1 MKPLEILPLDC
12 RRLLCRSLTGTGVLT
27 CLIVGVTILL
37 ASEAALAQGATP
49 TSGNEVPTLDSVQ
62 AQASTV
68 VLDLADWMDDFF
80 DDDRYTQE
88 LNRSRIKLELST
100 GYSKND
106 DFEIKPRIGGRIHLP
121 NLSEKLNLLI
131 SASDDE
137 EFLTDENPISAVPR
151 HQDSDNRDVGVA
163 LQYYFREDEKFNFS
177 TLLGGSFEY
186 LSAGARLRYSQD
198 FGAWHGRFIN
208 RLRYYTDDG
217 LENDVSYDI
226 DILISDHWLSRTT
239 VAADWLEE
247 RDGLQH
253 SLLFR
258 FYQMINPEKAIVY
271 EVGNYFDT
279 EDSYSMTDLQLR
291 LQYRQRFLRDWL
303 ILEVAPQVTFPED
316 HDREANP
323 GVVVKLEALFGNL
336 SGLDIF
342 SRVFDF

>member
-1 MKPLEILPLDC
+1 MNPLEILSLGG
-12 RRLLCRSLTGTGVLT
+12 RRLLCRSLKGTGVLI
-27 CLIVGVTILL
+27 CLIVGVAVLL
-37 ASEAALAQGATP
+37 ASEAALAQGAMP
-49 TSGNEVPTLDSVQ
+49 TSENEVPTLDSVQ
-62 AQASTV
+62 AQTSKV
-68 VLDLADWMDDFF
+68 VLNLADWMDDFF

-88 LNRSRIKLELST
+88 LNRTRIKLELST
-100 GYSKND
+100 GYSEND

-137 EFLTDENPISAVPR
+137 EFLTDQDPISEVPR
-151 HQDSDNRDVGVA
+151 HQDADKRDIGVA
-163 LQYYFREDEKFNFS
+163 LQYYIRDVEKFNLS
-177 TLLGGSFEY
+177 TLLGGSFDY
-186 LSAGARLRYSQD
+186 LLAGARVRYSQD

-208 RLRYYTDDG
+208 RLRYFTDDG

-226 DILISDHWLSRTT
+226 DFLISDHWFSRTT

-258 FYQMINPEKAIVY
+258 FYQMINPQKAVVY

-323 GVVVKLEALFGNL
+323 GVVVKLEAVFGNL